1 MKYGGMTKR
10 NVYVWGLL
18 AVGGLAVGAGLSMLS
33 GRDPYDVEEVRGTL
47 FEANPGLKKVLDF
60 YEGDS
65 LKHAAALYLIDNLG
79 YHEGVDSADLRG
91 LYRAYELFAT
101 GHYSYE
107 QAMDSAVRAYGTA
120 GVRDVR
126 YFGPYKGY
134 CNISEVAF
142 YGSPSDSLP
151 LQGTVIGPERGAYG
165 DHSYFMAMDGQ
176 TDTSYDH
183 PTLYDGWVGL
193 DLGARKAVG
202 RIAYSPRHRDN
213 FVRPGDTY
221 ELFVCEGGEWKSA
234 GTQVARSDSLVYH
247 GVPQDA
253 FLLLRN
259 HTRGVDERIFE
270 YKDGRQKFW

>member
-1 MKYGGMTKR
+1 M
-10 NVYVWGLL
+10 YVWGLL

-33 GRDPYDVEEVRGTL
+33 GRGSYDAEEVRGTL

-101 GHYSYE
+101 GHLIREAPSRLVT
-107 QAMDSAVRAYGTA
+107 QVRTDTA
-120 GVRDVR
+120 RRYRYVR

-151 LQGTVIGPERGAYG
+151 LQGTVIGPERGAHG

-202 RIAYSPRHRDN
+202 RIAYSPRNRDN
-213 FVRPGDTY
+213 FVRSGDTY
-221 ELFVCEGGEWKSA
+221 ELFVCDGGEWKSA
-234 GTQVARSDSLVYH
+234 GTQVAQSDSLLYH
-247 GVPQDA
+247 DIPLDA
-253 FLLLRN
+253 FLLLKN